1 MLFSG
6 QFHLCWHTRV
16 FQYPPSYNQ
25 LAHPLGLPRTEH
37 RTRQTMPNYAEHSNP
52 PLKDKRN
59 QQIDLIFNWYF
70 IMWSKT
76 RSLNFVAVLT
86 YYLLK
91 STVRWEF
98 EYSGIAVAISYKYV
112 PGFLRYCN
120 ISGLA
125 KMFFIRPWF
134 EGNAQNQIWSVCFSG
149 WKLFKRIFFL

>member
-1 MLFSG
+1 MA
-6 QFHLCWHTRV
+6 

-37 RTRQTMPNYAEHSNP
+37 RTRQTMPDYAEHSNL
-52 PLKDKRN
+52 PLKNKRN
-59 QQIDLIFNWYF
+59 QQIDIIYNWVLTINCTRAPIFV
-70 IMWSKT
+70 T
-76 RSLNFVAVLT
+76 TLT

-149 WKLFKRIFFL
+149 WKLFKRICIL

>member
-1 MLFSG
+1 MAF
-6 QFHLCWHTRV
+6 R
-16 FQYPPSYNQ
+16 YPLSYNQ
-25 LAHPLGLPRTEH
+25 LAHPLDLPRTKR
-37 RTRQTMPNYAEHSNP
+37 RTRRTMPDYAEHSNL
-52 PLKDKRN
+52 PLKNKRN
-59 QQIDLIFNWYF
+59 QQIDIKYNWVLTNNG
-70 IMWSKT
+70 T
-76 RSLNFVAVLT
+76 RSPIFVTTLT

-149 WKLFKRIFFL
+149 WKLFKRICIL